1 MLSSVIRRQFLLSRT
16 TCFGLSNLLQESS
29 PSGYDL
35 STNSTSSYHQQQ
47 FFYNHQAFHYDAKT
61 LLIQPKN
68 YLSNTHILS
77 CRRGYTTNNDTPPQP
92 DDNNKGKSTVPKKL
106 GTIQKFRY
114 MIDVFWTGCKA
125 LFKDVRLAFQTRR
138 KLGLYQVQ
146 DFSRLTREELRHM
159 RQTKQ
164 DLVKTFPVAF
174 LFMVPFIGYSA
185 PVLAY
190 FYPRQLLS
198 QQFWHPDQK
207 SEFVLEEYEKRSQYY
222 LPLIKECGWTAKEIH
237 NEELLKFCLK
247 TLDGFHPPNEEL
259 LEFQNVFTQ
268 HEDFSLQKMPRY
280 HLVKIC
286 KCWLIPTGWYLP
298 RWYLINALN
307 KRILRL
313 HQDDILIV
321 RDGIDSLTPEC
332 IEQAVH
338 VRGLDEAS
346 LNDESKR
353 FWLQEWIQLSSN
365 VKGED
370 VSFLA
375 HSAVFKAANFETL
388 RNDSRAALSS

>member
-159 RQTKQ
+159 RQVTKLWGQ
-164 DLVKTFPVAF
+164 PLIVVNF
-174 LFMVPFIGYSA
+174 LFVFI
-185 PVLAY
+185 LT
-190 FYPRQLLS
+190 
-198 QQFWHPDQK
+198 
-207 SEFVLEEYEKRSQYY
+207 
-222 LPLIKECGWTAKEIH
+222 CIH
-237 NEELLKFCLK
+237 
-247 TLDGFHPPNEEL
+247 
-259 LEFQNVFTQ
+259 
-268 HEDFSLQKMPRY
+268 
-280 HLVKIC
+280 
-286 KCWLIPTGWYLP
+286 
-298 RWYLINALN
+298 
-307 KRILRL
+307 
-313 HQDDILIV
+313 
-321 RDGIDSLTPEC
+321 
-332 IEQAVH
+332 
-338 VRGLDEAS
+338 
-346 LNDESKR
+346 
-353 FWLQEWIQLSSN
+353 
-365 VKGED
+365 
-370 VSFLA
+370 
-375 HSAVFKAANFETL
+375 
-388 RNDSRAALSS
+388 